1 MRRLASPVEVVRFLK
16 AQFSTGVAT
25 ALEWALVLVLTRL
38 GIWYVGA
45 AIAGAVAGGVTDFAI
60 KKWWV
65 FGTHRTPANAPAGAP
80 GTPSKAASGL
90 ALTGAE
96 AIRYAAVSGASAL
109 WYGAA
114 VYLLVDL
121 LHWHLPA
128 AVVGGSV
135 LVGLFWN
142 YPLHRFFV
150 FSPAPGHTA

>member
-1 MRRLASPVEVVRFLK
+1 MTASRLSPVEVVQFVK

-25 ALEWALVLVLTRL
+25 ALEWALVLVLTRV
-38 GIWYVGA
+38 GVWYVGA
-45 AIAGAVAGGVTDFAI
+45 AVAGAVAGGITDFAI

-65 FGTHRTPANAPAGAP
+65 FGTHRTPSAGTTA
-80 GTPSKAASGL
+80 L

-121 LHWHLPA
+121 LRWHLPA

-150 FSPAPGHTA
+150 FSSAAGHTV

>member
-1 MRRLASPVEVVRFLK
+1 MGRFASPVELVRFAK

-25 ALEWALVLVLTRL
+25 LLEWGLVLVLTRV
-38 GIWYVGA
+38 GVWYVGA
-45 AIAGAVAGGVTDFAI
+45 AVAGAVAGGITDFAI

-65 FGTHRTPANAPAGAP
+65 FRTHQAP
-80 GTPSKAASGL
+80 TAASRASAL

-96 AIRYAAVSGASAL
+96 AIRYAVVSGASAL

-121 LHWHLPA
+121 VHWHLPV

-150 FSPAPGHTA
+150 FSPAAGHTA

>member
-1 MRRLASPVEVVRFLK
+1 VIARLTTPAELVRFAK

-25 ALEWALVLVLTRL
+25 LLEWALILVLTRL
-38 GIWYVGA
+38 GVWYVGS

-65 FGTHRTPANAPAGAP
+65 FRTHRAMPADSATSA
-80 GTPSKAASGL
+80 L

-109 WYGAA
+109 LYGAA

-121 LHWHLPA
+121 LHWHLPV

-135 LVGLFWN
+135 LVGIFWN

-150 FSPAPGHTA
+150 FSPATASTPVSGRSA

>member
-1 MRRLASPVEVVRFLK
+1 MRHLMSPVEVVRFVK
-16 AQFSTGVAT
+16 AQCSTGIAT
-25 ALEWALVLVLTRL
+25 LLEWGLVLLLTRL
-38 GIWYVGA
+38 GLWYVGSA
-45 AIAGAVAGGVTDFAI
+45 VAGAVAGGVTDFAI

-65 FGTHRTPANAPAGAP
+65 FGTHRAQPGASPA
-80 GTPSKAASGL
+80 AAL
-90 ALTGAE
+90 ALTGGE

-109 WYGAA
+109 FYGAA

-135 LVGLFWN
+135 LVGIFWN

-150 FSPAPGHTA
+150 FSPVTATTPVSGHSA

>member
-1 MRRLASPVEVVRFLK
+1 MGRFTSPEELGRFVK

-25 ALEWALVLVLTRL
+25 LLEWGLVLVLTRL
-38 GIWYVGA
+38 GIWYVGS
-45 AIAGAVAGGVTDFAI
+45 AIAGAVAGGITDFTI

-65 FGTHRTPANAPAGAP
+65 FGTHRASPANSAKSA
-80 GTPSKAASGL
+80 L

-96 AIRYAAVSGASAL
+96 AIRYAVVSGASAFL
-109 WYGAA
+109 YGAA

-121 LHWHLPA
+121 LHWHLPV

-135 LVGLFWN
+135 LVGIFWN

-150 FSPAPGHTA
+150 FSPATASTPASGHTA